1 MHITECTFEKVF
13 DIVQNK
19 NQSVFSFLSNG
30 RKHYSV
36 TVAGCPRIYDG
47 MTVLAALERP
57 DAWHRGVIGW
67 IDCSTGELVCESPR
81 HYIVNYMVFFTSII
95 RLLNIGYRPWHFL
108 FVLVAI
114 AAITTQSLRKL
125 FLARSV
131 GRALTN
137 AYSARPKSAPQSS
150 PPSEL

>member
-19 NQSVFSFLSNG
+19 NRSVFSFLSNG

-36 TVAGCPRIYDG
+36 AVAGCPRIYDG
-47 MTVLAALERP
+47 MTILAALERP
-57 DAWHRGVIGW
+57 DAWHDGVIGW

-81 HYIVNYMVFFTSII
+81 YFIANYMVVFTGIF
-95 RLLNIGYRPWHFL
+95 RLLNTAYRPWHFVL
-108 FVLVAI
+108 VLVAI
-114 AAITTQSLRKL
+114 AAVTTQSLRKM

-131 GRALTN
+131 QRALTK
-137 AYSARPKSAPQSS
+137 AYNARPKSTSHSSPQSK
-150 PPSEL
+150 P

>member
-19 NQSVFSFLSNG
+19 NRSVFSFLSNG

-36 TVAGCPRIYDG
+36 AVAGCPRIYDG
-47 MTVLAALERP
+47 MTILAALERP
-57 DAWHRGVIGW
+57 DAWHDGVIGW

-81 HYIVNYMVFFTSII
+81 YFIANYMVVFTGIF
-95 RLLNIGYRPWHFL
+95 RLLNTAYRPWHFVL
-108 FVLVAI
+108 VLVAI
-114 AAITTQSLRKL
+114 AAVTTQSIRKM

-131 GRALTN
+131 KRALTK
-137 AYSARPKSAPQSS
+137 AYNARPEPASHSSPQSE
-150 PPSEL
+150 P